1 MRFPIG
7 LLFALTLMVGLV
19 SILLAARLYQRGRR
33 SWLRH
38 YLYYVTSFCLLEFLN
53 LVAVV
58 ITRTTLQDAPP
69 EVIHRATVSI
79 YIVVLPLAPLPVY
92 FLLLTAFGL
101 YGRKLSRSW
110 RVALLASF
118 VAVLALSAIA
128 AGIFLSYG
136 DDGMIFSLGRIINTG
151 AQASFFAILIGTLL
165 QALFRRQG
173 EWRIGAGG
181 FALLALAGFAAYA
194 FFPELFPLPSEWS
207 MRVSLRILLFYLQ
220 LIPPTIFLMVW
231 QPRFQAFLEP
241 FTPGSP
247 GIPEEQLAN
256 LGVTPREIEIIALVT
271 SGLSNR
277 QIEDRLFISRHT
289 VKNHLHNIFRKL
301 DINSRMQ
308 LVITLKHLRKPSE

>member
-19 SILLAARLYQRGRR
+19 SVLLAARLYQRGRR

-53 LVAVV
+53 LVAVL
-58 ITRTTLQDAPP
+58 ITRTTLQDASP
-69 EVIHRATVSI
+69 EVILRATLSI

-92 FLLLTAFGL
+92 FLFLTALGL
-101 YGRKLSRSW
+101 YGRKLTRPW
-110 RVALLASF
+110 RVAMLTSF
-118 VAVLALSAIA
+118 VAILALTAIA
-128 AGIFLSYG
+128 AGIFLSLG
-136 DDGMIFSLGRIINTG
+136 DDGMMFSLGRIINTG
-151 AQASFFAILIGTLL
+151 AQAAFFTILIYTLL
-165 QALFRRQG
+165 QALFRRHKA
-173 EWRIGAGG
+173 WRIGAGG
-181 FALLALAGFAAYA
+181 FALLALTGFAAYA
-194 FFPELFPLPSEWS
+194 FFPEIFPAPSEWS

-220 LIPPTIFLMVW
+220 LIPPTVFLMVW
-231 QPRFQAFLEP
+231 QPRFQVFVEP
-241 FTPGSP
+241 SISGSP
-247 GIPEEQLAN
+247 RIPEEQLAI
-256 LGVTPREIEIIALVT
+256 LGVTPREIEIISLVV

-308 LVITLKHLRKPSE
+308 LVVTLKNLGKPSE